1 MRFWLRFL
9 AIVFAV
15 AIASSPSTSRAA
27 NDPNLQWSTI
37 ETPHFR
43 ISYYSGEADL
53 AQHVADLAEA
63 IHGRLSPA
71 LGWAPREKVEIAL
84 TDQTDSANGLTS
96 ALPYNSIRLFVT
108 APDDLSPLGDVD
120 DWYQEL
126 LTHEYTHTLHI
137 DHIGGI
143 PALVNRFVGKTM
155 APNQVQPRWLLEGLA
170 VFEETARTS
179 GGRLR
184 SSQWNMYMRADVLEH
199 NVAPLDV
206 FSNTPRRWPQGN
218 IWYLYGSFF
227 LQWIAKTYGEETL
240 RAMIADYGSQ
250 LIPFGVNR
258 SIRRVVGKTFDELY
272 PLWIASMRAEYGAQ
286 AAEVRARGV
295 REGVRLTRRGAI
307 AEHPAWIPENAW
319 PGYAGGLLYFRDD
332 NHTTGGL
339 YGVKLARDAAGR
351 IVPSDPKKSELL
363 IRTNGVATASFEPD
377 GGLVFSSTDVTNN
390 LFAFNDLFEMPRG
403 QKSTSGLEGNR
414 ARWTYGFRATD
425 PSVSPDGRRVVF
437 ATNHRGTM
445 YLQIADVGDD
455 GVSNVRPLVMSGA
468 YEQVF
473 APEWSP
479 DGAHVAYS
487 VWTKGGYRDIR
498 YVDVRDGSYVEV
510 TRDRAIDGGPA
521 FSRDGRWLFFHSDR
535 TKIMNVYA
543 WEIATGRLM
552 QVTNVLSGAYQP
564 APSPDGKTLAYI
576 GYTHEGFDLFA
587 MDLDE
592 STWTEALPYVNDRPP
607 APPEPEHHVYPVT
620 PYNPLYTLRP
630 RKYGVSITPGN
641 FGQAISTSVA
651 GNDIAGLHAFGVT
664 LTTEVEKPELQ
675 FDATYVYG
683 GLPFDVTTRVFRS
696 ITPRGGY
703 SLGENYKPIWVQE
716 TAGVETGLDYA
727 MPTAFDGQQFSL
739 TYTAARLAGD
749 IPIPVSKLD
758 PYETPTIPQRGFLGA
773 LHLGW
778 GYSNAQ
784 RFLWSV
790 GPEKGFS
797 LSANIDFTN
806 PALASDF
813 TGFAAASDFSTY
825 VAMPWAQHHSLGLH
839 VGGGTSGGTF
849 PGRGPFFVGGLVDLP
864 VIDTVRNSL
873 IQGGI
878 TLRGYPSV
886 IESGRSYALFNAEY
900 RFPIL
905 NVDRG
910 ASTLPFFIQRVS
922 GNVFLDYGSA
932 FNDASAAEFKTGS
945 GAELWFDSL
954 LGYVL
959 GFTFRLGYA
968 HGWASGGIDKVYF
981 VAAVPF

>member
-9 AIVFAV
+9 GIVFAV
-15 AIASSPSTSRAA
+15 AVASSPATSRAA
-27 NDPNLQWSTI
+27 NDPNLRWSTV

-43 ISYYSGEADL
+43 ISYYSGEAAL
-53 AQHVADLAEA
+53 AEYVADLAEA

-71 LGWAPREKVEIAL
+71 LGWAPREKVEISL
-84 TDQTDSANGLTS
+84 TDQTDGANGLTS
-96 ALPYNSIRLFVT
+96 GLPYNSIRLFVT

-143 PALVNRFVGKTM
+143 PALVNIVVGKTL

-170 VFEETARTS
+170 VYEETARTS

-184 SSQWNMYMRADVLEH
+184 SSQWNMYMRADVLEN

-227 LQWIAKTYGEETL
+227 LRWIAQTYGEEAI

-250 LIPFGVNR
+250 LVPFGVNR
-258 SIRRVVGKTFDELY
+258 SIRRATGKTFEELY
-272 PLWIASMRAEYGAQ
+272 PVWIASLRREYEAQ

-295 REGVRLTRRGAI
+295 REGVRLTRSGGV
-307 AEHPAWIPENAW
+307 AEHPVWIPDNAW
-319 PGYAGGLLYFRDD
+319 AGFGGGLLYFRDD
-332 NHTTGGL
+332 NHSTAGL
-339 YGVKLARDAAGR
+339 YGLKVPRDAAGR
-351 IVPSDPKKSELL
+351 PTAPDPRRTELL
-363 IRTNGVATASFEPD
+363 VRTSGLAAASFEPA
-377 GGLVFSSTDVTNN
+377 GGLVFNSVDFVNN
-390 LFAFNDLFEMPRG
+390 VFAFNDLFELPRG
-403 QKSTSGLEGNR
+403 QKSETGLEGAR
-414 ARWTYGFRATD
+414 VRWTRGFRATD
-425 PSVSPDGRRVVF
+425 PTVSPDGRRVVF

-445 YLQIADVGDD
+445 YLQIADITSD
-455 GVSNVRPLVMSGA
+455 GIANVRPVLKSRD

-473 APEWSP
+473 APEWAP
-479 DGAHVAYS
+479 DGVHLAYS

-498 YVDVRDGSYVEV
+498 YVDTRDGTFVEV
-510 TRDRAIDGGPA
+510 TRDRAIDGGPT
-521 FSRDGRWLFFHSDR
+521 FSRDGKWLFFHSDR
-535 TKIMNVYA
+535 TKIANVYA
-543 WEIATGRLM
+543 WEVATGRLM
-552 QVTNVLSGAYQP
+552 QVTNVVNGAYQP
-564 APSPDGKTLAYI
+564 AVSPDGKTLAYI

-592 STWTEALPYVNDRPP
+592 STWTEALPYVNDHP
-607 APPEPEHHVYPVT
+607 APPPEPAHEVFPVS

-630 RKYGVSITPGN
+630 RKYAVSITPGN
-641 FGQAISTSVA
+641 FGEAITTSM
-651 GNDIAGLHAFGVT
+651 GGSDIAGHHAFGASI
-664 LTTEVEKPELQ
+664 TTEVEKPELQ
-675 FDATYVYG
+675 FDVTYIYG
-683 GLPFDVTTRVFRS
+683 RLPFDVTTRVFRS

-703 SLGENYKPIWVQE
+703 SLGQNYKPVWVQE
-716 TAGVETGLDYA
+716 TAGVETGIDYSL
-727 MPTAFDGQQFSL
+727 PTAFDGQQVSL
-739 TYTAARLAGD
+739 SYTAARLAGD
-749 IPIPVSKLD
+749 IPFPVSKLD

-784 RFLWSV
+784 RYLWSV
-790 GPEKGFS
+790 GAEKGFS
-797 LSANIDFTN
+797 LTANIDFTN
-806 PALASDF
+806 PAVASDF
-813 TGFAAASDFSTY
+813 TGVAAATDFSTY
-825 VAMPWAQHHSLGLH
+825 FAMPWLQHHALGLH
-839 VGGGTSGGTF
+839 FGGGTSGGTF
-849 PGRGPFFVGGLVDLP
+849 PGRGPFFVGGFVDLP
-864 VIDTVRNSL
+864 VVDTVRNSL

-900 RFPIL
+900 RFPLVNI
-905 NVDRG
+905 DRG
-910 ASTLPFFIQRVS
+910 ASTLPFFVQRIN

-932 FNDASAAEFKTGS
+932 FNDASLAEFKTGS
-945 GAELWFDSL
+945 GAELWFDTL

-959 GFTFRLGYA
+959 AFTFRLGYA
-968 HGWASGGIDKVYF
+968 HGWASGGLDKVYF